1 MFSVGD
7 LVVYGVHGVC
17 RITDLEKRIVD
28 RRQLEYLV
36 LQPADGTDSRY
47 FVPTHNEAAL
57 KKLQPVLS
65 RQALEEI
72 LHSSK
77 VRENVWIEDEN
88 QRKLRYRELITGSD
102 RVALLQMVRCLHIH
116 KQQIEVAGRKFHL
129 CDENFLR
136 DAERL
141 LSSEF
146 ALVLDIE
153 PQQVAGYV
161 LSALEEN

>member
-7 LVVYGVHGVC
+7 LVVYGIHGVC
-17 RITDLEKRIVD
+17 KITDLEKRTVD

-47 FVPTHNEAAL
+47 LVPTHNETAL

-72 LHSSK
+72 LHSDQI
-77 VRENVWIEDEN
+77 RENVWIEDEN
-88 QRKLRYRELITGSD
+88 QRRQRYRELIVGSD
-102 RVALLQMVRCLHIH
+102 RVALLQMVHCLHVH
-116 KQQIEVAGRKFHL
+116 KQQIAVAGRKFHL
-129 CDENFLR
+129 CDETFLR

-146 ALVLDIE
+146 ALVLGIE
-153 PQQVAGYV
+153 QQQVAGYV
-161 LSALEEN
+161 LSAMEEN